1 MTGSPPINGVPEVLS
16 YPELLNE
23 VGAVT
28 PVVVDPL
35 VHEVEVGTVVTTGTV
50 EVNDGSMKASS
61 VEVVVAAAVF
71 PDQEEPD
78 EPVDHESVD
87 DHEVVGPVHVL
98 VVVAVVATGTL
109 STAIGSM

>member
-1 MTGSPPINGVPEVLS
+1 MAGSDPINGVPVVLS

-28 PVVVDPL
+28 PVVV
-35 VHEVEVGTVVTTGTV
+35 VHEVEVGTVVTTGTF

-61 VEVVVAAAVF
+61 VEVVAATLFA
-71 PDQEEPD
+71 DQAEPD
-78 EPVDHESVD
+78 EAVDHESVD

-98 VVVAVVATGTL
+98 VVVAVETTGIL